1 MQNRKWAKDEGLFA
15 KMAHIA
21 IKYHPDH
28 QNRAIIEKISAALEQ
43 NGVESVCIT
52 RDLEKWGRHHFSP
65 GELMQK
71 SFDYIENSDFLL
83 IDLTEKGVGIGIE
96 AGYAWAKQ
104 IPIITIAKKGAD
116 ISTTL
121 QGISQKLL
129 WYDEDE
135 ELIEFLAQVVQSN
148 STKKITWKK
157 PF

>member
-1 MQNRKWAKDEGLFA
+1 MKAY
-15 KMAHIA
+15 IA

-28 QNRAIIEKISAALEQ
+28 RNRAIIEKISAALEQ

-71 SFDYIENSDFLL
+71 SFDCIENSDFLL

-104 IPIITIAKKGAD
+104 IPIITIANKGSD

-121 QGISQKLL
+121 QGISQNLL
-129 WYDEDE
+129 WYEKDE
-135 ELIEFLAQVVQSN
+135 ELIEFFAQVAQSN
-148 STKKITWKK
+148 STPKIT
-157 PF
+157 